1 MLRAL
6 TALVVLCCAL
16 LHGARALHI
25 LVIPFPGHAVDSLPS
40 LAPAASVAHELRARG
55 HCVSFV
61 AHPSARPLLG
71 GDDLRLIAL
80 PHFDPRDRAADP
92 STAEL
97 DALGTVVRSG
107 MAPLLRAHAAALN
120 GAASAAAHS
129 NQVECAPRINAALI
143 DFDLMPLLAADLG
156 AASVPFVVLASSPID
171 STATAVHGIL
181 SDFDHESVASVAGER
196 RESLSS
202 YLASLSHRLAAPL
215 RRLFRWV
222 AEIGSPIPSLVRD
235 RIVVFPSAPGL
246 DSPRPL
252 PPHVHLAGLVSLLSE
267 SARISALTVSA
278 TALEFASEASATG
291 EALVIIAGLPVAA
304 LATASSP
311 IVLSTALPATEL
323 VAAAIGQSCR
333 VLWTMSAADF
343 LGVRPLL
350 EGRAWTVTPLADRVG
365 SVAVGA
371 EEWYRVDVVS
381 AKTRVDTRR
390 FGAVTLRVLPDAPAR
405 VYDSAS
411 IIAEVLKIVRS
422 HSRVV
427 AALVATR
434 CDAVSVF
441 EALALGAPVLCLSSM
456 RAHAVVARRVVDA
469 GVGVEWAYRNECQH
483 QSNQSCA
490 AAAAR
495 VLASAID
502 LHAVA
507 SNEPPLK
514 NRLASVRVLLHLG
527 GGSATV
533 ADRIEHVAAFGV
545 DHIIPYDWARARLDE
560 SSGARHRLEAL
571 IFGADFSFVWIL
583 LALWASSLC
592 RRCCCCCCAG
602 SCFRPRQAHAH
613 VQLAPASCNDFKKK
627 N

>member
-25 LVIPFPGHAVDSLPS
+25 LVIPFPCHAVDSLPS

-71 GDDLRLIAL
+71 GDGLRLIAL
-80 PHFDPRDRAADP
+80 PHFDPRDRVADP

-107 MAPLLRAHAAALN
+107 MTPLLRAHAAALN
-120 GAASAAAHS
+120 GAANTATHS
-129 NQVECAPRINAALI
+129 NQVECAPRIDAALI
-143 DFDLMPLLAADLG
+143 DFDLMPLLAADLD
-156 AASVPFVVLASSPID
+156 AASIPFVALASAPID
-171 STATAVHGIL
+171 STAAAVYGIL
-181 SDFDHESVASVAGER
+181 SDFDHESVVSVAGEE
-196 RESLSS
+196 RELLSS

-222 AEIGSPIPSLVRD
+222 AEFASPIPSLVRD

-252 PPHVHLAGLVSLLSE
+252 PPHVHLAGLVSLLSD

-278 TALEFASEASATG
+278 TALDFASEASAAG

-304 LATASSP
+304 LAPASSP

-350 EGRAWTVTPLADRVG
+350 EGRAWTVTLVADRVG
-365 SVAVGA
+365 SAATVGTD
-371 EEWYRVDVVS
+371 EWYRVDVVS

-390 FGAVTLRVLPDAPAR
+390 FGAVTLRVLSDAPAR

-411 IIAEVLKIVRS
+411 IIAEVLKVARLRS
-422 HSRVV
+422 P
-427 AALVATR
+427 ALNTLIATR

-441 EALALGAPVLCLSSM
+441 EALALGAPVLCLSST
-456 RAHAVVARRVVDA
+456 RAHAVVARRLFDA

-483 QSNQSCA
+483 HSNPSCA

-507 SNEPPLK
+507 SSEPPLTH
-514 NRLASVRVLLHLG
+514 RLASVRTLLHLG
-527 GGSATV
+527 GGPATV

-545 DHIIPYDWARARLDE
+545 DHIIPFDWARARLDE

-571 IFGADFSFVWIL
+571 IFGADFAFVWIL
-583 LALWASSLC
+583 LAMWVC
-592 RRCCCCCCAG
+592 RCCCCCCAG
-602 SCFRPRQAHAH
+602 SCFRPRQPHAH